1 MKNLTILLT
10 MIISLTTTHKL
21 YAEDISEKDQSKI
34 EKILDLDLDHLL
46 EYDIPFPDD
55 LKNSIQKL
63 IDDNS
68 DNDIK
73 EKIVETLNST
83 EMKDISMDYM
93 EDLLLKYS
101 ESFDI
106 LKEYMSDTDSSSES
120 TNKI

>member
-93 EDLLLKYS
+93 EDLLLKYN